1 MPIHR
6 DMKEFFTDNGYLVVE
21 NLMTSGE
28 MEAVSQRTDE
38 VVADP
43 SKAPPGVSVGRE
55 GDTFKDK
62 AGIDAQN
69 RTVRGTAFM
78 VRFDPV
84 FRAFAQHPKIL
95 EIVRGL
101 LGGRV
106 KLFRDQMLLKPPGGQ
121 EKPLHQDQSYFKV
134 RPVDALVTAWCAL
147 DNATEENGCM
157 CYVPGSHKHGIF
169 DITSDPNRPVHHEP
183 VVDGIRL
190 ADPVYCPVPAG
201 SVIFHHGCTLHKS
214 QVNLTDTWRRAV
226 ILHYTTSEALS
237 ENERLNQEIS
247 IEID

>member
-21 NLMTSGE
+21 SLMTNGE

-43 SKAPPGVSVGRE
+43 SKVPPGVSVGRE

-78 VRFDPV
+78 ARCDPV

-106 KLFRDQMLLKPPGGQ
+106 KLFRDQMLLKPPGAR
-121 EKPLHQDQSYFKV
+121 KNVSTRIRV
-134 RPVDALVTAWCAL
+134 ISRCAPW
-147 DNATEENGCM
+147 M
-157 CYVPGSHKHGIF
+157 RS
-169 DITSDPNRPVHHEP
+169 
-183 VVDGIRL
+183 
-190 ADPVYCPVPAG
+190 
-201 SVIFHHGCTLHKS
+201 
-214 QVNLTDTWRRAV
+214 
-226 ILHYTTSEALS
+226 
-237 ENERLNQEIS
+237 
-247 IEID
+247 